1 MINNEKH
8 VGGTWHYM
16 TDKIDSGNVLHK
28 FKIKIKEHDT
38 AFSLN
43 HKIFNKSIEC
53 LEQVLNMVK
62 TKDKGKPQTSKGK
75 FYYNKFPDISKLNT
89 DLQKRINYFPPNFIK

>member
-1 MINNEKH
+1 M
-8 VGGTWHYM
+8 WWLPS
-16 TDKIDSGNVLHK
+16 KIHSIS
-28 FKIKIKEHDT
+28 IKIKEHDT

-89 DLQKRINYFPPNFIK
+89 DLQKRINYFPPNFIKWVLKQ